1 MPPSGAPREP
11 GTPAPDPTG
20 TPQAREDLETTVR
33 LLESVARGDERAR
46 NRLVRRYLPL
56 MLRWAHGRL
65 PGVARALDDTQSL
78 VLDTLQSALSH
89 VEKFECRREGAFL
102 AYLRTIFMNKL
113 RDRCR
118 GARPRGEPLWDIPA
132 PGDPE
137 EDMRREELWAAYDS
151 ALAKLP
157 ERMREAVFL
166 RLELEWEFV
175 RIAEAIGSPTANAA
189 RMYVT
194 RGIRRLAKEMNGAA
208 F

>member
-11 GTPAPDPTG
+11 GTPGPDATG
-20 TPQAREDLETTVR
+20 KPQAREDLETTAR

-65 PGVARALDDTQSL
+65 PRVARPLDDTQSL

-118 GARPRGEPLWDIPA
+118 GARPGGEQLW
-132 PGDPE
+132 
-137 EDMRREELWAAYDS
+137 
-151 ALAKLP
+151 
-157 ERMREAVFL
+157 
-166 RLELEWEFV
+166 
-175 RIAEAIGSPTANAA
+175 
-189 RMYVT
+189 
-194 RGIRRLAKEMNGAA
+194 
-208 F
+208 